1 MAQPVLLGLRLPVAE
16 LLKLELRVALT
27 VGVAE
32 VVKVLFPL
40 ALWL

>member
-1 MAQPVLLGLRLPVAE
+1 VAQPVLLGLRLMLPE

-32 VVKVLFPL
+32 VVRVLFPL
-40 ALWL
+40 VLWL